1 MASRVLHERELNLSF
16 LQELDMALYYHL
28 TLFVAI
34 DRIMKNTKK
43 DRKNWIQ
50 WTVLEELDDLNFAV
64 NVAFLLRK
72 HS

>member
-43 DRKNWIQ
+43 DRKN
-50 WTVLEELDDLNFAV
+50 
-64 NVAFLLRK
+64 
-72 HS
+72 